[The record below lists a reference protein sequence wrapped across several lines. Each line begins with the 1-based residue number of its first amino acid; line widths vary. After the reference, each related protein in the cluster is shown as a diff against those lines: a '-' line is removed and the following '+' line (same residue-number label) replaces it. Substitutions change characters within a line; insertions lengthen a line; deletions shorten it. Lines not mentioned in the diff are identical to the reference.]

1 MPKYRIGAVLLGGLF
16 LASPVMAQS
25 TNLAYSTGEPRSEYM
40 VFLEKGNVLPESAV
54 PMVNK
59 ASKAAKAGK
68 TIHLV
73 GRADQAEVVKQEM
86 IREGAPAS
94 AIVVAREPV
103 KALPKVDSLGDTS
116 SRKVEIK
123 F

>member
-1 MPKYRIGAVLLGGLF
+1 MQKMRIAAVMLGGLF
-16 LASPVMAQS
+16 LASPVMAQ
-25 TNLAYSTGEPRSEYM
+25 TTQLAYATGEPRTEYM
-40 VFLEKGNVLPESAV
+40 VFLEKNNLLPPSAG
-54 PMVNK
+54 PMVAK
-59 ASKAAKAGK
+59 AVTAARAGK

-73 GRADQAEVVKQEM
+73 GRADQAEIVKQEM
-86 IREGAPAS
+86 IRDGAPAS

-103 KALPKVDSLGDTS
+103 KALPKVDSLSDTA